1 MESTIGQRI
10 RQLREAKQLS
20 VADFA
25 KAAGVKPSAIYGL
38 ESDANKPSIETVGA
52 LRTAFPDLN
61 TEWLQFGSGDMFKDG
76 RGLTSAAQLPQALPV
91 MGVNLELDEMTD
103 AQRADFYKLYYE
115 RTKQKLAVAEQT
127 IAQLTEAQE
136 HAEVVQLVARAG
148 GRSGFNDASAD
159 AAEDDHTPPFM
170 VAETNH
176 EYVPLEEQVR
186 RVGFKY
192 GVSLS

>member
-76 RGLTSAAQLPQALPV
+76 RGLTPAAQLPPAPPV
-91 MGVNLELDEMTD
+91 MGINLEVDEMTD

-148 GRSGFNDASAD
+148 GRPFNEASPEAAD
-159 AAEDDHTPPFM
+159 DDSPRPEMTAH
-170 VAETNH
+170 TNH
-176 EYVPLEEQVR
+176 EYIEKAAEAERALI
-186 RVGFKY
+186 GF
-192 GVSLS
+192 GRGR